1 MYICVSCCECVRS
14 DVSIPLVL
22 SEVSVCICTR
32 ACNWAHVI
40 VSEWL
45 YMQVYVY
52 VCLHMCVSMR
62 VFERIYGRGCVF
74 EAGRIY
80 AFVHEIVS
88 IRMCVYVGICMCTY
102 DYLCVHLCTYVWV
115 RICVCVFTC
124 AYRLISEH
132 VYESVCVYASCL
144 CVNVFVCI

>member
-1 MYICVSCCECVRS
+1 
-14 DVSIPLVL
+14 
-22 SEVSVCICTR
+22 
-32 ACNWAHVI
+32 
-40 VSEWL
+40 
-45 YMQVYVY
+45 MQVYVY

-102 DYLCVHLCTYVWV
+102 DYLCVHLCTYV
-115 RICVCVFTC
+115 
-124 AYRLISEH
+124 
-132 VYESVCVYASCL
+132 
-144 CVNVFVCI
+144 